1 MKEKNSNPNDKIK
14 AAVIEKKISELI
26 RGAVESHGFMLWDV
40 EFGKSGGEWTLAIT
54 IDKPVGNT
62 SGSVSMD
69 DCMAVYK
76 AVDPMLDEADPIPG
90 AYTLEV
96 SSPGL
101 NRELKTDIHL
111 NQYTGKNIILK
122 LYAKDAVSN
131 TKIFKGSL
139 LSFNAS
145 SVTVKPEDNEEAVF
159 ERKAVAKICA
169 DDDTG
174 LNFELI

>member
-1 MKEKNSNPNDKIK
+1 MKEKLSNPNDKIK
-14 AAVIEKKISELI
+14 ATVIENKVSELI
-26 RGAVESHGFMLWDV
+26 RGAVGLTGFMLWDV
-40 EFGKSGGEWTLAIT
+40 EFSKSGGDWTLAIA
-54 IDKPVGNT
+54 IDKPAG
-62 SGSVSMD
+62 GVSMD

-76 AVDPMLDEADPIPG
+76 AVDPILDEADPIPG

-101 NRELKTDIHL
+101 NRELKTDAHL
-111 NQYTGKNIILK
+111 NKYTGKPIILK

-139 LSFNAS
+139 LSFDIS
-145 SVTVKPEDNEEAVF
+145 SFTVKPEDNEEVVF

-169 DDDTG
+169 DDDEIN
-174 LNFELI
+174 LEFKM